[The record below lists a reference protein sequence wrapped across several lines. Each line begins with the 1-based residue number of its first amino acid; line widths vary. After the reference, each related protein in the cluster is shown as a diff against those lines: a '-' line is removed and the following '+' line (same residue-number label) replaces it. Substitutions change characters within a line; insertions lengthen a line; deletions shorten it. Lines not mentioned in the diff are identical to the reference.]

1 MYDYVL
7 FVIIM
12 IHADVQD
19 DPYIISHLLFF
30 TSHCHS
36 AVYVGGWLSCVHVY
50 DKQGDRKQ
58 QLIVVR
64 LNNNPKQYNVKGM

>member
-12 IHADVQD
+12 IHANVQGT
-19 DPYIISHLLFF
+19 YIISHILFA
-30 TSHCHS
+30 TSHRHS
-36 AVYVGGWLSCVHVY
+36 AVYMGGWLSCVHVY
-50 DKQGDRKQ
+50 DKHGDRMQ

-64 LNNNPKQYNVKGM
+64 LNNNPVQYNVEGM

>member
-12 IHADVQD
+12 IQAHVQ
-19 DPYIISHLLFF
+19 DPYIISHLSFV

-50 DKQGDRKQ
+50 DKYGDRKQ

-64 LNNNPKQYNVKGM
+64 LNNNPIQYNVEGM

>member
-12 IHADVQD
+12 IHTNVQD
-19 DPYIISHLLFF
+19 TYIISHLLFV

-36 AVYVGGWLSCVHVY
+36 AVHMGGWLSCVHVY
-50 DKQGDRKQ
+50 DKHGDRKQ
-58 QLIVVR
+58 
-64 LNNNPKQYNVKGM
+64 